1 MPAPLRERLSRELD
15 QRRSQGLFRSFPAT
29 GDNHDGAM
37 IDLSTNS
44 YLDLHKNAEIRS
56 EALRLANGDLSG
68 NLASRLVSE
77 PSSLYR
83 ELETELAAWKGTE
96 TALLFNSGYAANLG
110 ILQALCK
117 RDTAV
122 FCDRLNHASLI
133 DGMLLSGCRMQRYRH
148 CDMADLKHRLAASD
162 AREKII
168 VTDTVFS
175 MDGDV
180 APIADICS
188 CAKDHDAMVMVDEA
202 HATGISCATGGGIV
216 SLSGCADAID
226 IHMGT
231 LSKAVAGLG
240 GFFAGSALVR
250 DYCVNHSRSLIY
262 STGLPPSVVAWDLAA
277 VRHLRRHPEMGAELL
292 RVAGKFRAGIRGL
305 GFDTLRSTT
314 QIIPCCVG
322 DAMKA
327 SQLSCFLRER
337 GIIAPAIRPPTV
349 PQGTSRVRFSVH
361 LGVTEKEIDA
371 VMSALKEWKSRHD

>member
-1 MPAPLRERLSRELD
+1 MHSPLRDRLSRELD
-15 QRRSQGLFRSFPAT
+15 QRRSQGLFRSFPVA
-29 GDNHDGAM
+29 GDNQNGAA

-56 EALRLANGDLSG
+56 EALRLAGGDLSG

-77 PSSLYR
+77 TSPLCR
-83 ELETELAAWKGTE
+83 ELEAELAAWKGTE
-96 TALLFNSGYAANLG
+96 SALLFNSGYAANLG

-148 CDMADLKHRLAASD
+148 ADMADLENRLAASD
-162 AREKII
+162 ALEKII

-180 APIADICS
+180 APVADICA

-202 HATGISCATGGGIV
+202 HATGISGATGSGIE
-216 SLSGCADAID
+216 SLSGCAEAID
-226 IHMGT
+226 IRMGT

-250 DYCVNHSRSLIY
+250 DYLVNHSRSLIY
-262 STGLPPSVVAWDLAA
+262 STGLPPSVISWDLAA
-277 VRHLRRHPEMGAELL
+277 VRYLRRHPEMGAELL
-292 RVAGKFRAGIRGL
+292 RAAEMLRAGIRDL

-314 QIIPCCVG
+314 QIIPCVG
-322 DAMKA
+322 DTMQV
-327 SQLSCFLRER
+327 SRLSGFLRER

-349 PQGTSRVRFSVH
+349 PLGSSRVRFSVH
-361 LGVTEKEIDA
+361 LGLTEHEIDT
-371 VMSALKEWKSRHD
+371 VLSALKEWKSHHD